1 MDGDG
6 ELQLGDDVNA
16 GLPCASDTAE
26 RHGGSS
32 NMKDASDTSVSDS
45 NNNAGAT
52 ASGGGGGGG
61 GGDDDGGHDDD
72 DGGDGDDG
80 ASGEKGDDEDDDNDD
95 DDDDDE
101 GEEEE
106 DYEEDDDDDSDEDR
120 MHIDIPDEVEEDD
133 RDSTDGEP
141 PPSQISPGAAAEST
155 VTTEKR
161 VPVQSQRMRDYQ
173 AMQQIVS
180 QTSRPRECPICGR
193 VLHSG
198 PGFRYHLST
207 HHAGKESFTCDTCKK
222 KFRSFNGL
230 KYHRKR
236 KRCKGL
242 SMSEAGVSEGLTSL
256 PPSSLT
262 SSQASGALLPPP
274 IKTTFEEEFHAQRL
288 MELAKIATSPQSPL
302 LQSPG
307 PDSRGSVSR
316 VFFDDPEA
324 SAVMT
329 LSSMMRSSESR
340 KSVEACSSTTSQ
352 YSSLQHQHPHQQQQQ
367 QQQLQQQ
374 QQKQQTQHP
383 PQDSK
388 SKRPMNGFMLFA
400 QQHRAELKKKY
411 PNTNNRMIS
420 TKLSEEWTN
429 LPDGVRQQW
438 KDEAKVK
445 AEQQLKEHPDCW
457 KRKK

>member
-6 ELQLGDDVNA
+6 ELQPGDDVNA
-16 GLPCASDTAE
+16 SLPCASESAE
-26 RHGGSS
+26 RHGGS
-32 NMKDASDTSVSDS
+32 NMKDAKDTGANDS
-45 NNNAGAT
+45 NNN
-52 ASGGGGGGG
+52 GGGGGGDDDDGGDGGDDGGGG
-61 GGDDDGGHDDD
+61 GGDDDGGGSEEKGDDDD
-72 DGGDGDDG
+72 DG
-80 ASGEKGDDEDDDNDD
+80 EED
-95 DDDDDE
+95 
-101 GEEEE
+101 EEEE
-106 DYEEDDDDDSDEDR
+106 DFEEDDSDEDR
-120 MHIDIPDEVEEDD
+120 MHIDIPEEQEGEGEDD
-133 RDSTDGEP
+133 QDSTDGEP
-141 PPSQISPGAAAEST
+141 PSSLVPPGAVVKST
-155 VTTEKR
+155 ATSVKR

-173 AMQQIVS
+173 AMQQVVS
-180 QTSRPRECPICGR
+180 QSSRPRRCPICGR
-193 VLHSG
+193 VLYSG

-207 HHAGKESFTCDTCKK
+207 HHAGKESFTCDTCRK

-242 SMSEAGVSEGLTSL
+242 SMSTADVPEDLAASA
-256 PPSSLT
+256 SSLT
-262 SSQASGALLPPP
+262 TSQTTGAP
-274 IKTTFEEEFHAQRL
+274 IQTPFKTSFEEEFHAQRL

-307 PDSRGSVSR
+307 PDSRGSVSGA
-316 VFFDDPEA
+316 FFDDPEA

-340 KSVEACSSTTSQ
+340 KSIEACSSSTTQ
-352 YSSLQHQHPHQQQQQ
+352 YSSQQHHHQQQQQ
-367 QQQLQQQ
+367 QPQPQQQ
-374 QQKQQTQHP
+374 HP
-383 PQDSK
+383 SQDSK

-420 TKLSEEWTN
+420 TKLSEEWNN
-429 LPDGVRQQW
+429 LPDSVRQQW
-438 KDEAKVK
+438 KDEAKIK